1 MRLFYTLFFIIVL
14 IAKASFAQFQLNGSA
29 LALGGSTYRL
39 TQAVTNQAGSMWYQV
54 EHDVRN
60 TLSVGGQMYFGT
72 DPIGADGMVFVIQNN
87 CLNAGTAGGGIG
99 YDLMP
104 GQSIAV
110 EFDTYENSLTSGG
123 AFNNSDPT
131 FDHIAIERQG
141 NVDHANVAN
150 TLVAP
155 VQMDP
160 IKTNVKDGLWYDF
173 LITYNPATFNLQ
185 VFFNGSLRA
194 SCTIDLF
201 NAIFLGDP
209 YAYWGFTS
217 STGGFWNEH
226 RVFINKSLTTL
237 TIPDQTICPPA
248 TVSNIVLPS
257 LTRFNGKNTALAKP
271 AFASSFENGN
281 PLNANEAVDGSLA
294 TRWASVWGI
303 DPSWIYVDLGSPH
316 DLDSVTLYW
325 EGAYASAFQLQ
336 VSTDAASWTTVFTET
351 NGARF
356 GAGPL
361 IDRIIPPAGP
371 SLLNIRYVRMLGT
384 ARATGYGYSLWEF
397 QVYSKPKYIWSP
409 NDGSINNIYSAS
421 PIFSPTVTT
430 TYNVIVPTTCNAPV
444 SYNMTITVDC
454 PAPVELLSFD
464 AKKVNTSAHLTWTT
478 AMELNV
484 NYFTVM
490 KSLDGIHFFP
500 IGQVKATGNSNALKS
515 YAFDDPKLPVSG
527 TVYYQLKTIDF
538 DGTASMSQIRE
549 LTTESDGIYIANP
562 VFDDATTLVVPS
574 NTKAVTL
581 TVVDALGRVLFEEHY
596 TDVTSPITFGQSLP
610 PSAGFYIAII
620 QTDAVYKTVKLVKR
634 K

>member
-1 MRLFYTLFFIIVL
+1 MRSFYILFL
-14 IAKASFAQFQLNGSA
+14 ITMLYAESSYAQFQLNNSA
-29 LALGGSTYRL
+29 VALGGSTYRL

-60 TLSVGGQMYFGT
+60 PLSVGGRMYFGT
-72 DPIGADGMVFVIQNN
+72 DPIGADGIVFVIQNN

-110 EFDTYENSLTSGG
+110 EFDTYENSATSGG

-131 FDHIAIERQG
+131 FDHIAIEKQG
-141 NVDHANVAN
+141 NVNHANAAN

-160 IKTNVKDGLWYDF
+160 IKTNVKDGVWYDF

-194 SCTIDLF
+194 SCTVDLL
-201 NAIFLGDP
+201 NTIFLADP

-226 RVFINKSLTTL
+226 RVFIDKSLTTL

-271 AFASSFENGN
+271 GTGSSFESGN
-281 PLNANEAVDGSLA
+281 PLNANEAFDGSMA
-294 TRWASVWGI
+294 TRWASAWGI
-303 DPSWIYVDLGSPH
+303 DPSWLYVDLGSPH
-316 DLDSVTLYW
+316 DIEAVTLYW
-325 EGAYASAFQLQ
+325 EGAYAATFEIQ
-336 VSTDAASWTTVFTET
+336 VSTDAVTWTSVFIES
-351 NGARF
+351 NPARY
-356 GAGPL
+356 GMGPL
-361 IDRIIPPAGP
+361 TDVIVLTPGPA
-371 SLLNIRYVRMLGT
+371 LLNQRYVRMLGT
-384 ARATGYGYSLWEF
+384 SRATGYGYSLWEF

-409 NDGSINNIYSAS
+409 NDGSINDIYSAS
-421 PIFSPTVTT
+421 PIFSPTATT

-444 SYNMTITVDC
+444 SYNMTITVAC
-454 PAPVELLSFD
+454 PAPVELVSFD
-464 AKKVNTSAHLTWTT
+464 VKKVKTSAHVTWTT
-478 AMELNV
+478 SMELDV

-490 KSLDGIHFFP
+490 RSIDGINFLP
-500 IGQVKATGNSNALKS
+500 IGQVKAAGNSNDLKS
-515 YAFDDPKLPVSG
+515 YSFNDPNLPSSG
-527 TVYYQLKTIDF
+527 TVYYQLKTTDID
-538 DGTASMSQIRE
+538 GSSSQSPIKQ
-549 LTTESDGIYIANP
+549 LTSESDDIYIVNP
-562 VFDDATTLVVPS
+562 VFDNTASLVVPAG
-574 NTKAVTL
+574 TKAVTV
-581 TVVDALGRVLFEEHY
+581 TVVDVLGRVLFEEQY
-596 TDVTSPITFGQSLP
+596 FDVTSPITFGQALP
-610 PSAGFYIAII
+610 PTSAFYLAII
-620 QTDAVYKTVKLVKR
+620 QTDAVYKTIKLVKR